1 MVESFDEVL
10 TVLAHFVMGVVG
22 LIGVRAVLPATS
34 ACRLIPVSFGRR
46 RRTSGGLLRG
56 LVIERYGYGPD
67 RFIGPCSGRSHP
79 LLEPRRDD
87 TPKEAGDR
95 VSVPRFDL

>member
-10 TVLAHFVMGVVG
+10 IVLAHFVMGMVG
-22 LIGVRAVLPATS
+22 LIGVGAVLAATS

-46 RRTSGGLLRG
+46 RRPSGGLLGG
-56 LVIERYGYGPD
+56 LVIERYGYGRD

-79 LLEPRRDD
+79 LLEPRRND
-87 TPKEAGDR
+87 TPKDSGGR
-95 VSVPRFDL
+95 FSVPRFDL